1 MMMIIMIPKIVSR
14 IIRFEVIVYKKWC
27 TLEDRVPPRRP
38 GTIMIVIGELLV
50 AP

>member
-1 MMMIIMIPKIVSR
+1 MIPKIVLR

-38 GTIMIVIGELLV
+38 GTIIMVIGELLV
-50 AP
+50 AQ

>member
-1 MMMIIMIPKIVSR
+1 MMIPKIVSR

-38 GTIMIVIGELLV
+38 GTIIMVIEELLM
-50 AP
+50 AQ